1 MNAWIQSTKQE
12 IQMKINQ
19 ILPGSDWQKSIQ
31 NNEETNRKLLM
42 TNVKFLE
49 CDIYQH
55 LCEDLKTSPN
65 NQILRQTMTFLPGIK
80 KYNVSSNV
88 IQDDYVPSIKELTEK
103 FNYTIGIALT
113 RIEIWVESRLNQW
126 INHPTIY
133 LSGRDRFETLLDFF
147 EEYQNA
153 ALNHYW
159 SEKGPTDPMGYSR
172 YILTSL
178 TIIRLMHQKLCNDS
192 RFERLKQHSINI
204 PNLMKLFEFLVLP
217 NRNDMIRVYDLRHYF
232 SEFSNKTYPDL
243 LTSIDDVNAFGVY
256 CASQSSEMNES
267 IQKIRA
273 QAERDKQQKIQE
285 VTNAKERYTGLM
297 NSIRGMS
304 CSCSY
309 KYGYHRQCHRCT
321 IEEQAM
327 NVKVH
332 IYECPLPSKREQ
344 ALAVIF
350 ELQMPLEIRNYRDT
364 IWQFIN
370 RPKPCP
376 PHKMHEWLSIPPH
389 ASKLGPFY
397 TSPSNCKVK
406 LVSSTKSVTQNY
418 SYSPFIGSTSIEGF
432 LHENSLTV
440 EILPTKSIGFDD
452 ECRILTPQLN
462 HPDYKQLQ
470 LQ

>member
-1 MNAWIQSTKQE
+1 
-12 IQMKINQ
+12 
-19 ILPGSDWQKSIQ
+19 
-31 NNEETNRKLLM
+31 
-42 TNVKFLE
+42 
-49 CDIYQH
+49 
-55 LCEDLKTSPN
+55 
-65 NQILRQTMTFLPGIK
+65 
-80 KYNVSSNV
+80 
-88 IQDDYVPSIKELTEK
+88 
-103 FNYTIGIALT
+103 
-113 RIEIWVESRLNQW
+113 
-126 INHPTIY
+126 
-133 LSGRDRFETLLDFF
+133 
-147 EEYQNA
+147 
-153 ALNHYW
+153 
-159 SEKGPTDPMGYSR
+159 MGYSR

-204 PNLMKLFEFLVLP
+204 PNLMTLFEFLVLP

-297 NSIRGMS
+297 NSIRGIS

-309 KYGYHRQCHRCT
+309 KYGYHQQCHRCT

-376 PHKMHEWLSIPPH
+376 PHQMHEWLSIPPH

-397 TSPSNCKVK
+397 TGPSNCKVK

-440 EILPTKSIGFDD
+440 EILPTKPIRFDD
-452 ECRILTPQLN
+452 ECCILTPQLN

-470 LQ
+470 FTINTTKFLQNHVIAKRSDCPIRMKPSQFIEFGSFRSGHRLQWWNLLAMFEMDSLPISEESVTILILHSIWQYGPQTMNISSSDNSWCSEAHEQLLDDHFIDELITRLDRRLDDCELNWQHELVLAAITIITMRMLTICNSTKQDKLADLALKCRRI